1 MSRLHAIGATVLTLG
16 LLAAGLAASTGQ
28 DPKPAGEDLTA
39 LKAEVARL
47 KGLAPDQSHAMADV
61 GYHYTNLWFAGRD
74 GNWPLAQFYSDE
86 VRSHLRWAVRI
97 IPKRKDAEG
106 REIDLGG
113 ILTGLETSTLKDLA
127 QTIKDKD
134 GEKFAAAYKAQLEGC
149 MACHRATNKPYL
161 RLHVPERPD
170 AGIVEFRP
178 E

>member
-1 MSRLHAIGATVLTLG
+1 MARLQATGVTVLLLG
-16 LLAAGLAASTGQ
+16 VVAAGLAASTVQ

-39 LKAEVARL
+39 LKAEVLRL
-47 KGLAPDQSHAMADV
+47 KGLVPDQSHAMADV
-61 GYHYTNLWFAGRD
+61 GYHFTNLWFAGRD

-127 QTIKDKD
+127 QSVKDKD
-134 GEKFAAAYKAQLEGC
+134 AEKFAAAYKAQLEGC
-149 MACHRATNKPYL
+149 VACHRATNKPYL
-161 RLHVPERPD
+161 RLRVPERAD
-170 AGIVEFRP
+170 AGIIDFRP